1 MRRFSIGL
9 ALATLPAF
17 ALSLILAGCGSKDT
31 GSAASGGGGGGKSG
45 GKSEQGE
52 QKQELKVLSP
62 GKGVL
67 KGKIVM
73 NGSPNLDQLTTQ
85 LREEIKKK
93 DTEYCMKGS
102 ETETTEQAYRIGKDN
117 TLGNV
122 FVWIVPDSGTFFK
135 VEDSQ
140 LRALDKEIK
149 IHQPHCAFIPHC
161 AFLFSQYKSDPK
173 NVRKLQP
180 TGQVLK
186 IANDA
191 EISHNTNWSG
201 GQKNSGGNVIL
212 GKGQDRTVDN
222 LMPEAKEVTIKC
234 NIHPWMDGYL
244 RVVDTPYYDISKSDT
259 LDGKDKVDKSDP
271 RFGTYEIK
279 NLPAGK
285 VRVIAWH
292 EKSGYLNKDLG
303 KGEVIEIEK
312 DKETTKDFEA
322 KPQ

>member
-1 MRRFSIGL
+1 MRRFSLGL
-9 ALATLPAF
+9 AMATLPAF
-17 ALSLILAGCGSKDT
+17 ALSLMLAGCGSGDT
-31 GSAASGGGGGGKSG
+31 GSKGGGGSGKEGGSADK
-45 GKSEQGE
+45 GE
-52 QKQELKVLSP
+52 QKQDLKVLSP

-67 KGKIVM
+67 KGKILM
-73 NGSPNLDQLTTQ
+73 KGSPNLDELTKN
-85 LREEIKKK
+85 LKEEMKKK

-102 ETETTEQAYRIGKDN
+102 ESETTEQAYRIGKDN

-122 FVWIVPDSGTFFK
+122 FVWVIPDAGTFFK
-135 VEDSQ
+135 VDEQQ
-140 LRALDKEIK
+140 LKALDKEVK

-173 NVRKLQP
+173 NPRKLQP

-191 EISHNTNWSG
+191 EISHNTNWTG
-201 GQKNSGGNVIL
+201 GSRNKGDNVLL
-212 GKGQDRTVDN
+212 GKGIDRTVDN
-222 LMPEAKEVTIKC
+222 LVPERQEVTIKC

-244 RVVDTPYYDISKSDT
+244 RVVDTPYHDISKSDT
-259 LDGKDKVDKSDP
+259 LDGKDKVEKSDP

-279 NLPAGK
+279 GLPAGK
-285 VRVIAWH
+285 VRVLAWH
-292 EKSGYLNKDLG
+292 EKCGYLNKDTG
-303 KGEVIEIEK
+303 NGEVIEIPM